1 MLTQGVL
8 PFQYQVAKKLGGITS
23 FAGLGPYLDLIYH
36 SGLVQSIQRHIHARL
51 GEQGWTDF
59 QMIRSLILL
68 NLAGGN
74 HVNDLNRLEDD
85 PGLKRLL
92 SRIEKMDASHRGIR
106 QQNRRRWRKVKTRTI
121 PSATATFNYLSS
133 FQPSLKTTDPKE
145 GGARI
150 PQPNAALS
158 GLQQANKDFLSYVQ
172 KQFPET
178 MATLDQDATLIKTD
192 INTAF
197 FCYKHFR
204 AYQPLNTYWY
214 EKDLLIHTE
223 FRDGNVPA
231 GFEEKRVLEE
241 ALSQL
246 PAGINKVYLRTDT
259 AGYQQEL
266 LQYCAKG
273 EHSRFGI
280 IEFGIGADVTPS
292 FKAAVLKLY
301 PSDWHPIIE
310 KDEWGNERLT
320 DQEWAEVCFVPEWIA
335 HKKDNPH
342 YRYLAIREPLK
353 PPYHRETSWPF
364 PTMTTPDGNFYKV
377 FGLVTN
383 RTLPGNELIH
393 WHRQRCGQ
401 SEEVHAIQKE
411 DLAGGYMPSHE
422 FGVNAAWW
430 GMMVLAYNLNSFM
443 KRYILGGE
451 WKNKRLKTLRYLLI
465 NLPAEVIRHGRQLIV
480 RLAAE
485 ISTSQTLIE
494 MRTRIIAIGPGPPC
508 IA

>member
-23 FAGLGPYLDLIYH
+23 FAGLGPYLDLIYR
-36 SGLVQSIQRHIHARL
+36 SGLAESIERHIHARP

-59 QMIRSLILL
+59 QIIRSLILL

-74 HVNDLNRLEDD
+74 HVNDLNRLEED

-92 SRIEKMDASHRGIR
+92 SRIERMDTGYRGR
-106 QQNRRRWRKVKTRTI
+106 PPDRRRWRKIKTRTI
-121 PSATATFNYLSS
+121 PSATATFNYLSG
-133 FQPSLKTTDPKE
+133 FQCDLKTTDQK
-145 GGARI
+145 GDGAHI

-158 GLQQANKDFLSYVQ
+158 GLQQVNKEFLAYVQ
-172 KQFPET
+172 KQFPQT
-178 MATLDQDATLIKTD
+178 QATLDQDATLIKTN
-192 INTAF
+192 INTAY

-204 AYQPLNTYWY
+204 SFQPLNTYWF

-246 PAGINKVYLRTDT
+246 PEGIHKVYLRTDT

-273 EHSRFGI
+273 KNSRFGV
-280 IEFGIGADVTPS
+280 IEFAISADVTPS
-292 FKAAVLKLY
+292 FKAAVLTLR
-301 PSDWHPIIE
+301 PSDWRPIIE
-310 KDEWGNERLT
+310 EDEWGNQRIT
-320 DQEWAEVCFVPEWIA
+320 DQEWAEVCFVPEWIS
-335 HKKDNPH
+335 HTKKNPH

-353 PPYHRETSWPF
+353 PPYHRETPWPF
-364 PTMTTPDGNFYKV
+364 PTMMNPDGKLYKV

-401 SEEVHAIQKE
+401 SEEVHSIQKE
-411 DLAGGYMPSHE
+411 DLAGGYMPSHR
-422 FGVNAAWW
+422 FGANAAWW
-430 GMMVLAYNLNSFM
+430 WIMVLAYNLQSVM
-443 KRYILGGE
+443 KRDILGGD
-451 WKNKRLKTLRYLLI
+451 WKTQRLKTLRYHLI
-465 NLPAEVIRHGRQLIV
+465 SLPAQVIRHGRQLIV
-480 RLAAE
+480 RLAADL
-485 ISTSQTLIE
+485 STSQVLID
-494 MRTRIIAIGPGPPC
+494 MRTRICALGPGPPC

>member
-8 PFQYQVAKKLGGITS
+8 PFQYQIAKKLGGITS
-23 FAGLGPYLDLIYH
+23 LAGLGPYLDLIYR
-36 SGLVQSIQRHIHARL
+36 SGLAESIERRLHARS

-59 QMIRSLILL
+59 QVIRSLILL

-74 HVNDLNRLEDD
+74 HVNDLNRLEED

-92 SRIEKMDASHRGIR
+92 SRIEKMDAGYRGHWW
-106 QQNRRRWRKVKTRTI
+106 QDRRRWRKIKTRTI
-121 PSATATFNYLSS
+121 PSATAAFNYLSG
-133 FQPSLKTTDPKE
+133 FQPDLKTTDRKGDGVNVPS
-145 GGARI
+145 
-150 PQPNAALS
+150 PNAALS
-158 GLQQANKDFLSYVQ
+158 GLQQVNKDFLAYVQ
-172 KQFPET
+172 KQFPEKT
-178 MATLDQDATLIKTD
+178 ATLDQDATLIKTD
-192 INTAF
+192 INTAY

-204 AYQPLNTYWY
+204 AYQPLNTYWF

-246 PAGINKVYLRTDT
+246 PEGIHKVYLRTDT
-259 AGYQQEL
+259 AGYQKEL
-266 LQYCAKG
+266 LQYCAQG
-273 EHSRFGI
+273 QHPRFGV
-280 IEFGIGADVTPS
+280 IEFAIGADVTTG
-292 FKAAVLKLY
+292 FKAAVLTLQ
-301 PSDWHPIIE
+301 PQDWHPIIE
-310 KDEWGNERLT
+310 KDAWDNERLT
-320 DQEWAEVCFVPEWIA
+320 DQEWAEVCYVPQWVA
-335 HKKDNPH
+335 HKKENPH

-353 PPYHRETSWPF
+353 PPHHRETPWPF
-364 PTMTTPDGNFYKV
+364 PTMTTSDGKFYKV

-401 SEEVHAIQKE
+401 SEEVHSIQKE

-430 GMMVLAYNLNSFM
+430 WIMILAYNLQSVM
-443 KRYILGGE
+443 KRQILGGD
-451 WKNKRLKTLRYLLI
+451 WKTQRLKALRYHLI
-465 NLPAEVIRHGRQLIV
+465 NLPAQVICHGRQLIV

-494 MRTRIIAIGPGPPC
+494 MRARIGALGPGPPC